1 MYLLSVYDNK
11 YTSTHLV
18 ILLTLFLRASM
29 AGLRRFLPLTTIKVG
44 NAGTI
49 VWLSAKF
56 AGSRAIIPRLLRWA
70 FSGFLITLRN
80 PMSKRVR
87 MRVSECASHCVSV
100 TVIECVWQWVSNWV
114 WQRVSECYNQ
124 WVSECGSQWVRRW
137 VWESVSRWDSERDN
151 QWVRQWLTDDFQHYS
166 LTTY

>member
-80 PMSKRVR
+80 PMSKRVSK
-87 MRVSECASHCVSV
+87 RVSVPVIVWVWQSLSVCDSEWVTECDNEWVSV
-100 TVIECVWQWVSNWV
+100 TISESVSAA
-114 WQRVSECYNQ
+114 VSEWDGECENQ
-124 WVSECGSQWVRRW
+124 WVGETVSVTISE
-137 VWESVSRWDSERDN
+137 
-151 QWVRQWLTDDFQHYS
+151 
-166 LTTY
+166 